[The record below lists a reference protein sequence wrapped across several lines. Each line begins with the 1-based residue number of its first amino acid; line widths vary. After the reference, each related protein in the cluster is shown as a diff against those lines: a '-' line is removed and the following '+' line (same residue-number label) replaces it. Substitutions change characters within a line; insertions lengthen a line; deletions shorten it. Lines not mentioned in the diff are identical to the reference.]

1 MTTNTDIAQLKFNKM
16 SSAKYEEL
24 KEAGQLVE
32 NEFYI
37 TPDGGAIP
45 EFNTETSQQ
54 ILSNDGTNLIWR
66 EEQIGYNQVTNCIIE
81 IPQDIKLELNSDNTI
96 TLKAGSK
103 LYIPNGFETDG
114 ATKKFDI
121 KIIES
126 DINFNA
132 STYASNQ
139 HIACL
144 LPTNLIQALVT
155 STQQFSGDTAPTVT
169 ATYAFWYDTA
179 NNIIKYTIDNGANW
193 QNGCSLP
200 FSLLNITNGTGIIS
214 IEQVFNGFGFIGK
227 KAFILPGVIG
237 IKPNGKETNE
247 KLNNIIS
254 INPSL
259 KICDLA
265 TANIKSNWIFFH
277 TLEEINDYRNSIVH
291 FQQEYQPLNL
301 PQITA
306 TWYNTRDNFIYY
318 TNDSGTTWI
327 KHNYVMLFR
336 YMFDENGNVAN
347 FKSFNTTNLITYKDS
362 NWVAE
367 QAMPSSKYVDLE
379 LGVSG
384 TTYTALAN
392 GYIQFVKQA
401 TASGQYMVAYDND
414 LPSTSVDE
422 NTIAIKWSISSV
434 NDVLYFPVRKGQKFS
449 IGYTF
454 GGQTVAFRLIFAQG
468 E

>member
-66 EEQIGYNQVTNCIIE
+66 EEQIGYNQVTNCITE
-81 IPQDIKLELNSDNTI
+81 IPQDIKVELNSDNTI

-114 ATKKFDI
+114 TTKKFDI
-121 KIIES
+121 KIIEN
-126 DINFNA
+126 DISFNA

-139 HIACL
+139 HMACL
-144 LPTNLIQALVT
+144 LPTNLIQALVI

-214 IEQVFNGFGFIGK
+214 IDQIFNGLGFIGSTIF
-227 KAFILPGVIG
+227 ALPGVKGLI
-237 IKPNGKETNE
+237 PNNRNSDGS
-247 KLNNIIS
+247 LNNIETITTNVLIYNETIERNGYIFIQQS
-254 INPSL
+254 NSL
-259 KICDLA
+259 LFTPIF
-265 TANIKSNWIFFH
+265 TIK
-277 TLEEINDYRNSIVH
+277 TKEEVFGNGNYFVLNDNKMFY
-291 FQQEYQPLNL
+291 
-301 PQITA
+301 
-306 TWYNTRDNFIYY
+306 YN
-318 TNDSGTTWI
+318 GTTWD
-327 KHNYVMLFR
+327 NQQR
-336 YMFDENGNVAN
+336 YICGTAISNNLG
-347 FKSFNTTNLITYKDS
+347 KIISFNPYNTNQLLDKNDTTFI
-362 NWVAE
+362 AE

-414 LPSTSVDE
+414 LPSTNVDE
-422 NTIAIKWSISSV
+422 NTIAIKWSTSGV
-434 NDVLYFPVRKGQKFS
+434 NDVLYFPVRKGQKFA

-454 GGQTVAFRLIFAQG
+454 DGPTVAFRIIFAQG
-468 E
+468 DS

>member
-54 ILSNDGTNLIWR
+54 ILSNDGTNLIWC

-81 IPQDIKLELNSDNTI
+81 IPQDIKLELNNGTI

-103 LYIPNGFETDG
+103 VYNADESIY
-114 ATKKFDI
+114 DI
-121 KIIES
+121 DS
-126 DINFNA
+126 DYSVTPKWGVA
-132 STYASNQ
+132 SGIS
-139 HIACL
+139 
-144 LPTNLIQALVT
+144 TNLMVFPVITNNKITGLDATNQSLV
-155 STQQFSGDTAPTVT
+155 FSGDTAPTFSGN
-169 ATYAFWYDTA
+169 YAYWLDTA
-179 NNIIKYTIDNGANW
+179 NNKVKYTNDAGTSWLENRALPLCLVSTLDNSVSSIDV
-193 QNGCSLP
+193 
-200 FSLLNITNGTGIIS
+200 
-214 IEQVFNGFGFIGK
+214 VFNGVGFMSNQIYITPDIKSLVCAGK
-227 KAFILPGVIG
+227 NS
-237 IKPNGKETNE
+237 NGSLNTVLIESSRLQIYNEPDTNNE
-247 KLNNIIS
+247 KIMVLYQNEEDSQNVFRVGNFWFEQNTKPSFIENS
-254 INPSL
+254 NQFWYNPDTN
-259 KICDLA
+259 KV
-265 TANIKSNWIFFH
+265 FY
-277 TLEEINDYRNSIVH
+277 YRNSSTNY
-291 FQQEYQPLNL
+291 YQNCALIGKYSVIDGKIQNFNL
-301 PQITA
+301 
-306 TWYNTRDNFIYY
+306 
-318 TNDSGTTWI
+318 
-327 KHNYVMLFR
+327 
-336 YMFDENGNVAN
+336 
-347 FKSFNTTNLITYKDS
+347 FNTIDILKRTDKS
-362 NWVAE
+362 WVAQ

-422 NTIAIKWSISSV
+422 NTIAIKWSTSGV
-434 NDVLYFPVRKGQKFS
+434 NDVLYFPVRKGQKFT

-454 GGQTVAFRLIFAQG
+454 DGPTVAFRIIFAQG
-468 E
+468 DS

>member
-66 EEQIGYNQVTNCIIE
+66 EEQIGYNQVTNCITE
-81 IPQDIKLELNSDNTI
+81 IPQDIKVELNSDNTI

-114 ATKKFDI
+114 TTKKFDI
-121 KIIES
+121 KIIEN
-126 DINFNA
+126 DISFNA

-139 HIACL
+139 HMACL
-144 LPTNLIQALVT
+144 LPTNLIQTLVI

-214 IEQVFNGFGFIGK
+214 IDQIFNGLGFIGSTIF
-227 KAFILPGVIG
+227 ALPGVKGLI
-237 IKPNGKETNE
+237 PNNRNSDGS
-247 KLNNIIS
+247 LNNIETITTNVLIYNETIERNGYIFIQQS
-254 INPSL
+254 NSL
-259 KICDLA
+259 LFRPIF
-265 TANIKSNWIFFH
+265 TIK
-277 TLEEINDYRNSIVH
+277 TKEEVFGNGNYFVLNDNKMFY
-291 FQQEYQPLNL
+291 
-301 PQITA
+301 
-306 TWYNTRDNFIYY
+306 YN
-318 TNDSGTTWI
+318 GTTWD
-327 KHNYVMLFR
+327 NQQR
-336 YMFDENGNVAN
+336 YICGTAISNNLG
-347 FKSFNTTNLITYKDS
+347 KIISFNPYNTNQLLDKNDTTFI
-362 NWVAE
+362 AE

-422 NTIAIKWSISSV
+422 NTIAIKWSTSGV
-434 NDVLYFPVRKGQKFS
+434 NDVLYFPVRKGQKFT

-454 GGQTVAFRLIFAQG
+454 DGPTVAFRIIFAQG
-468 E
+468 DS

>member
-66 EEQIGYNQVTNCIIE
+66 EEQIGYNQVTNCITE
-81 IPQDIKLELNSDNTI
+81 IPQDIKVELNSDNTI

-114 ATKKFDI
+114 TTKKFDI
-121 KIIES
+121 KIIEN
-126 DINFNA
+126 DISFNA

-139 HIACL
+139 HMACL
-144 LPTNLIQALVT
+144 LPTNLIQALVI

-214 IEQVFNGFGFIGK
+214 IDQIFNGLGFIGSTIF
-227 KAFILPGVIG
+227 ALPGVKGLI
-237 IKPNGKETNE
+237 PNNRNSDGS
-247 KLNNIIS
+247 LNNIETITTNVLIYNETIERNGYIFIQQS
-254 INPSL
+254 NSL
-259 KICDLA
+259 LFRPIF
-265 TANIKSNWIFFH
+265 TIK
-277 TLEEINDYRNSIVH
+277 TKEEVFGNGNYFVLNDNKMFY
-291 FQQEYQPLNL
+291 
-301 PQITA
+301 
-306 TWYNTRDNFIYY
+306 YN
-318 TNDSGTTWI
+318 GTTWD
-327 KHNYVMLFR
+327 NQQR
-336 YMFDENGNVAN
+336 YICGTAISNNLG
-347 FKSFNTTNLITYKDS
+347 KIISFNPYNTNQLLDKNDTTFI
-362 NWVAE
+362 AE

-414 LPSTSVDE
+414 LPSTLVDE
-422 NTIAIKWSISSV
+422 NTIAIKWSTSGV
-434 NDVLYFPVRKGQKFS
+434 NDVLYFPVRKGQKFA

-454 GGQTVAFRLIFAQG
+454 DGPTVAFRIIFAQG
-468 E
+468 DS